1 MGGSGRQDD
10 GAARRAG
17 LSPTGLS
24 EALEALAL
32 RGLADAAEG
41 LLGSA
46 PAAVCATFGRW
57 LAAGERE
64 LPWLAGL
71 CFAALAPV
79 GAVAPRQHDA
89 WVAGRLLVGA
99 EHDEVRARSA
109 AVGCRAFGALWA
121 TATVDGEE
129 ADRLLRAVQR
139 FFTQLANGYAALHP
153 LVLAG
158 RHPQVVSAAHALEG
172 RLDPVCAEIRQLA
185 LAVAALR
192 PDLVAAP
199 VRLEQSYSR
208 PRPSEEPAAWRL
220 PFAPRLPL
228 APRLSREPVWR
239 TLLAVAFAAVAL
251 ATACAV
257 LWLVLHGWPGR
268 TPSWR

>member
-1 MGGSGRQDD
+1 VGGSGRQDD
-10 GAARRAG
+10 GAARRTG
-17 LSPTGLS
+17 LNPAGLS

-41 LLGSA
+41 LLGTA
-46 PAAVCATFGRW
+46 PAAVCTTFGRW
-57 LAAGERE
+57 SRAGERE

-89 WVAGRLLVGA
+89 WVARRLLVGA
-99 EHDEVRARSA
+99 EQDAVRAHSA
-109 AVGCRAFGALWA
+109 VRGCRAFGALWVA
-121 TATVDGEE
+121 ATVDGDV
-129 ADRLLRAVQR
+129 AGQLLGAVQR
-139 FFTQLANGYAALHP
+139 FFTQLADGYAALHP
-153 LVLAG
+153 MVMAG
-158 RHPQVVSAAHALEG
+158 RRAQVVSAAHALEG
-172 RLDPVCAEIRQLA
+172 RLDPLCDEIRQLA

-192 PDLVAAP
+192 PDLVPAP
-199 VRLEQSYSR
+199 VRLEQPQPR
-208 PRPSEEPAAWRL
+208 PRPIQEPAAWRV
-220 PFAPRLPL
+220 PFAPRLP
-228 APRLSREPVWR
+228 REPVWR

-268 TPSWR
+268 TPSFG

>member
-1 MGGSGRQDD
+1 VGGSGRQDD

-17 LSPTGLS
+17 LSPAGLA

-41 LLGSA
+41 LLGGA

-57 LAAGERE
+57 SRTGERE

-99 EHDEVRARSA
+99 EQDAVRARSA
-109 AVGCRAFGALWA
+109 VVGCRAFGALWA
-121 TATVDGEE
+121 GATVHDEL
-129 ADRLLRAVQR
+129 ADRLLRAVRR
-139 FFTQLANGYAALHP
+139 FFDQLADGYAALHP
-153 LVLAG
+153 VVLAG
-158 RHPQVVSAAHALEG
+158 RHAQAVSAAHELEG
-172 RLDPVCAEIRQLA
+172 QLDPLCDKIRQLA

-192 PDLVAAP
+192 PDLVPAP
-199 VRLEQSYSR
+199 VRLERAHPR
-208 PRPSEEPAAWRL
+208 PRPSEEPAAWRV
-220 PFAPRLPL
+220 PFAPRLP
-228 APRLSREPVWR
+228 REPVWR

-268 TPSWR
+268 TPSFFG